1 MTMEDLELKKLIAEA
16 FDIIKSSINYGEV
29 WLEGGCERELVAV
42 SAQVMSRDSA
52 TLLINKVRH
61 CNRDAVSDHADSS
74 VAVTISIVYHML
86 ILYFDWEL

>member
-1 MTMEDLELKKLIAEA
+1 MAMEDLELKKLIAEA

-61 CNRDAVSDHADSS
+61 CNRRRVRSCRQFCSGYYIYS
-74 VAVTISIVYHML
+74 L
-86 ILYFDWEL
+86 P